1 MAFKSRSTFVGHCK
15 NMHNFDDGG
24 EPDTP
29 LPPHK
34 VSFSL
39 YSIKLMAYSHCRI
52 RTRTRIPNPMDTL
65 YYEELFTLVRI
76 WTRIPVQI
84 PESLLYPF

>member
-29 LPPHK
+29 LPAHK

-39 YSIKLMAYSHCRI
+39 YSIKLICIFLTEMVR
-52 RTRTRIPNPMDTL
+52 DTSIQI
-65 YYEELFTLVRI
+65 EENAFYIKSVC
-76 WTRIPVQI
+76 
-84 PESLLYPF
+84 

>member
-29 LPPHK
+29 LPLHK

-39 YSIKLMAYSHCRI
+39 YSIKLICILLIEMVR
-52 RTRTRIPNPMDTL
+52 DTSIQI
-65 YYEELFTLVRI
+65 EESAFYIKSVC
-76 WTRIPVQI
+76 
-84 PESLLYPF
+84 